1 MSKME
6 REENDGLK
14 DILKGGLSKWDPNYS
29 RGKVRSQEG
38 RASKLEIFE
47 DKEVLKSEYLSEWAK
62 RL

>member
-14 DILKGGLSKWDPNYS
+14 AILKGGLSKWDSNYP

-38 RASKLEIFE
+38 RTNKLEIFE
-47 DKEVLKSEYLSEWAK
+47 DKEVLKLEYLSE
-62 RL
+62 

>member
-14 DILKGGLSKWDPNYS
+14 DILKGGLSKWDSNYP

-38 RASKLEIFE
+38 RTNKLEIFE
-47 DKEVLKSEYLSEWAK
+47 DKEVLKLEYLSE
-62 RL
+62 